1 MIPKKNIS
9 KFHKII
15 TIILIINKFS
25 QKAYLSYSLIHI
37 LHILFFKQIKTQN
50 TFLQGY
56 NVIIL
61 IFRIN

>member
-25 QKAYLSYSLIHI
+25 QKAYLSYSLM
-37 LHILFFKQIKTQN
+37 FFKHIKTQN
-50 TFLQGY
+50 TFFTGL
-56 NVIIL
+56 
-61 IFRIN
+61 